1 MSANIDLS
9 SATLSP
15 ISSSGVGADVES
27 SEPCSPSSDGHSYVK
42 DDLLEE
48 EEPEAEDDGEVL
60 VGRGHSNAAL
70 TTSTPSTKSELRTK
84 EELVTTNTIDIDS
97 SGFYTGADSTTRTSS
112 PDSVDGKEVDL
123 NEEDP
128 RPLKL
133 RSTPGKPSSVS
144 PPPQATA
151 PDTACE
157 GEDLFA
163 EAHEAEAEDRETQT
177 PVDKQEQDADA
188 PEREMPPISKLMQRT
203 GYSIVQQNGQRR
215 YGPPPDWAGQSPP
228 RGSEVFVGKIPRDCF
243 EDELVPVLEQAGKIY
258 ELRLMVDFSGFN
270 RGYAFVVYS
279 TPAEA
284 KKCVKLFNN
293 YEIRKGRLLG
303 VCMSIDNCR
312 LFIGG
317 IPKRVV
323 RDDILEEIEKVR
335 AQLDRLYALNGV
347 TCIDDVTIFIHAH
360 WSTSPLHFCCY

>member
-1 MSANIDLS
+1 MSAPNNDLG

-15 ISSSGVGADVES
+15 ISSIGADEES
-27 SEPCSPSSDGHSYVK
+27 SVPCSPSSDGNSYAK
-42 DDLLEE
+42 DSPLE
-48 EEPEAEDDGEVL
+48 EEPEAGED
-60 VGRGHSNAAL
+60 RGHGKAL
-70 TTSTPSTKSELRTK
+70 TTSTPFPQSPEPQTNK
-84 EELVTTNTIDIDS
+84 ELVSNTIDS
-97 SGFYTGADSTTRTSS
+97 SGFYTGADSTTRTDY
-112 PDSVDGKEVDL
+112 PDSGNEKELDL

-133 RSTPGKPSSVS
+133 RSTCPKPLQSAMTGSG
-144 PPPQATA
+144 
-151 PDTACE
+151 E
-157 GEDLFA
+157 GEGSLDD
-163 EAHEAEAEDRETQT
+163 HEADAEVREQT
-177 PVDKQEQDADA
+177 PAEKQGRDGSTAA

-215 YGPPPDWAGQSPP
+215 YGPPPDWDGQSPP

-279 TPAEA
+279 TPVEA

-323 RDDILEEIEKVR
+323 KDDILEEIEKVR
-335 AQLDRLYALNGV
+335 DCMMRPHL
-347 TCIDDVTIFIHAH
+347 H
-360 WSTSPLHFCCY
+360 WC

>member
-1 MSANIDLS
+1 MSSNGQLS
-9 SATLSP
+9 SATISP
-15 ISSSGVGADVES
+15 ISCIGADGGS
-27 SEPCSPSSDGHSYVK
+27 NAPCSPSSEGDSYLK
-42 DDLLEE
+42 DSILEE
-48 EEPEAEDDGEVL
+48 EEEEQEEGGEDAP
-60 VGRGHSNAAL
+60 VGL
-70 TTSTPSTKSELRTK
+70 TTSTPFPQTEQQAKDVSIIT
-84 EELVTTNTIDIDS
+84 VNS
-97 SGFYTGADSTTRTSS
+97 SGFYTGADSTTRTDYA
-112 PDSVDGKEVDL
+112 DSGNEKEQDL

-128 RPLKL
+128 TPPKL
-133 RSTPGKPSSVS
+133 RPNYAKPC
-144 PPPQATA
+144 PAKPLNA
-151 PDTACE
+151 PDPSE
-157 GEDLFA
+157 GEDPFDVEVAADECQRTLA
-163 EAHEAEAEDRETQT
+163 EQQDEAEDDGEGEDGTT
-177 PVDKQEQDADA
+177 
-188 PEREMPPISKLMQRT
+188 EREVPPISKLMQRT

-335 AQLDRLYALNGV
+335 E
-347 TCIDDVTIFIHAH
+347 
-360 WSTSPLHFCCY
+360 